1 MGRGPRHRK
10 SQVEIRSRYL
20 ATRPTDELKN
30 ELACEIAS
38 YEETKLS
45 SGGPFASHY
54 LREIE
59 AIEAVLRERG
69 VVVSRQEFRG
79 TAPKKATRKPAV
91 QIRRPSSTKHPPR
104 TQIMY
109 IECKT
114 GRSDRGGARIG
125 RVTLSKTGQTLY
137 YRGLVLQSLR
147 GRGAGANYHNV
158 NTGLDYWCSRP
169 KKNGQ
174 DRHWAGSGAVAI
186 DADVVDEYWREIR
199 GCEPP
204 DNPYIA

>member
-10 SQVEIRSRYL
+10 SQVEIRSHYL

-30 ELACEIAS
+30 ELACEIAR

-45 SGGPFASHY
+45 SRGPFASHY

-69 VVVSRQEFRG
+69 VVVSRHEVRG
-79 TAPKKATRKPAV
+79 TAPKKTTRTPAV
-91 QIRRPSSTKHPPR
+91 QIRRPSSTKHPPK

-114 GRSDRGGARIG
+114 DRSDRGGIASVG
-125 RVTLSKTGQTLY
+125 SLY
-137 YRGLVLQSLR
+137 P
-147 GRGAGANYHNV
+147 
-158 NTGLDYWCSRP
+158 RP
-169 KKNGQ
+169 GEPFT
-174 DRHWAGSGAVAI
+174 SGALYSSRSRAGEEVPI
-186 DADVVDEYWREIR
+186 TTI
-199 GCEPP
+199 
-204 DNPYIA
+204 